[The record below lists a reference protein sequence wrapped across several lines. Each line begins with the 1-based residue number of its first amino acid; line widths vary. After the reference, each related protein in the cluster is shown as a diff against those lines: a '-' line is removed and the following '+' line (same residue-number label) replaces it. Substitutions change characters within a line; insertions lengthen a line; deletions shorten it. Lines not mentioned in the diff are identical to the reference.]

1 LATGTTQEIA
11 WLAWAATNRTD
22 DDEFRKEI
30 ASYDQRMRE
39 LLPQIEAAVVGA
51 AALSRDAFDR
61 IDPLV
66 EELTHLDF
74 DVGTEAAKFD
84 NAGPV
89 ARQSVSEF
97 TEQARSLSRRNV
109 AEVRAI
115 LRVSVEPDDQP
126 SP

>member
-1 LATGTTQEIA
+1 LATGTHEIA

-51 AALSRDAFDR
+51 AALSRDTFDR

-74 DVGTEAAKFD
+74 DVGTEAAKFY
-84 NAGPV
+84 NTGPV
-89 ARQSVSEF
+89 ARQS
-97 TEQARSLSRRNV
+97 
-109 AEVRAI
+109 
-115 LRVSVEPDDQP
+115 LRVH
-126 SP
+126 

>member
-1 LATGTTQEIA
+1 
-11 WLAWAATNRTD
+11 
-22 DDEFRKEI
+22 
-30 ASYDQRMRE
+30 MRE

-51 AALSRDAFDR
+51 AALSRDTFDR

-84 NAGPV
+84 NTGPV

-97 TEQARSLSRRNV
+97 TEQARSLSRRTV

-115 LRVSVEPDDQP
+115 LRVPVEPDDQP